1 MSQAT
6 GGQGTLVLVQERRIS
21 NKAFIGH
28 YIAAAALGAVV
39 AAVCFVT
46 GLGVFSPV
54 GLLLPLVVVALWA
67 KLARMGDCYRLYED
81 RLEIESGIL
90 TRRFENV
97 ELFRIR
103 DVGLR
108 QGLFG
113 RMADFGDVYVHS
125 TDSSTPAMHI
135 RGVDG
140 PKDFY
145 QDLRQRVSESRAA
158 HRTMIIEEGHAIT
171 EP

>member
-1 MSQAT
+1 MSE
-6 GGQGTLVLVQERRIS
+6 LIQERRIS
-21 NKAFIGH
+21 NKAFVGH
-28 YIAAAALGAVV
+28 YV
-39 AAVCFVT
+39 AAVAAGIGIAVLCFLIPPLAMFAWV
-46 GLGVFSPV
+46 GILPLLGVVLWSQ
-54 GLLLPLVVVALWA
+54 LV
-67 KLARMGDCYRLYED
+67 RMSDCYRLFED
-81 RLEIESGIL
+81 RLEIESGIIS
-90 TRRFENV
+90 RRIENV

-145 QDLRQRVSESRAA
+145 QNLRARVSESRAA
-158 HRTMIIEEGHAIT
+158 HRTMIIEEGQAIT